1 MKIRVVGFPFLAK
14 PPEAWNT
21 KYKGVIEF
29 PGFHTTSSFDIA
41 AAYAL
46 GKVKMEIV
54 ENEDGTMGVTDYPV
68 VVALSMPESAVK
80 DVDYDAVNFVMDNL
94 KYQLEEI
101 VKEVEDLSNDTA
113 IIDAAQ
119 RETDMFTNENEAN
132 LEDPYDLTSED
143 VFSHF
148 QNPLYV
154 IMDNP
159 RFPEM
164 VRDFANTGEVPKDA
178 AMYASQQFRYI
189 EDIPENT
196 IVAVWYLYPMAEE
209 MTDYTRY
216 EDESEGQTI
225 EQKWPGFDVLDKDAA
240 WGGYHSPTQ
249 TLVFGNP
256 DEVPNLE
263 YHGTTYLRLRNAAP
277 ELPLPDPPS
286 PPFINA

>member
-68 VVALSMPESAVK
+68 VIALNVPETAIK
-80 DVDYDAVNFVMDNL
+80 DVDYDAVNFVMDTL
-94 KYQLEEI
+94 VYQLGEI
-101 VKEVEDLSNDTA
+101 VENVEDLTDDTS

-119 RETDMFTNENEAN
+119 HEIDMSTFENEEN
-132 LEDPYDLTSED
+132 LEDPYDLISEYT
-143 VFSHF
+143 FSHF
-148 QNPLYV
+148 QNPIEV

-164 VRDFANTGEVPKDA
+164 VRDFAQTGQVPKDA

-209 MTDYTRY
+209 MTDYAMY
-216 EDESEGQTI
+216 ENEEEGQVI
-225 EQKWPGFDVLDKDAA
+225 DQKWPGFDVVDKDDAYV
-240 WGGYHSPTQ
+240 GYHSPTQ
-249 TLVFGNP
+249 TLVYGNP

-286 PPFINA
+286 PPFINS